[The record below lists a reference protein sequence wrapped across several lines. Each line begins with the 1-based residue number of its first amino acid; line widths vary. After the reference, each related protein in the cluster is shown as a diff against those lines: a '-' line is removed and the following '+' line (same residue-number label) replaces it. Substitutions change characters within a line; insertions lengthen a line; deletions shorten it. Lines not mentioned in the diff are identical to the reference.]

1 MYRLWLAAL
10 CLLVLAA
17 PVRAFDGE
25 TNPFN
30 EAADARAD
38 VDAALARAV
47 DNATRI
53 ILVFGADW
61 CHDSHGLVDH
71 FSQAD
76 MQQIL
81 SENYEV
87 VHIDVG
93 WRHRNL
99 DIAREFGV
107 PTIYGT
113 PTVLIIDPDLGLV
126 NRGTMHSW
134 HTAFSRD
141 HQDVVN
147 YFRRF
152 AYSVPGGGVVENS
165 QTYAALV
172 GQIEDWENREG
183 ARLSNAY
190 VMLQEWRATLDDEF
204 ALAGN
209 DEEATRIVELY
220 HSVENNID
228 RHRGR
233 MREDRNAL
241 YSEARE
247 RVRDALFELGSD
259 LTPQLAAELDANS
272 PDIALDFPDYGAVL
286 FPWEDDGWAL

>member
-1 MYRLWLAAL
+1 MFRLWIAAL
-10 CLLVLAA
+10 CLIVLAA
-17 PVRAFDGE
+17 PVRAIDGE
-25 TNPFN
+25 SNPFI
-30 EAADARAD
+30 EAADARAE
-38 VDAALARAV
+38 VDAALARAIE
-47 DNATRI
+47 NSTRV

-71 FSQAD
+71 FSQSD
-76 MQQIL
+76 MQQII
-81 SENYEV
+81 SENYEL

-99 DIAREFGV
+99 DIALDYGV

-113 PTVLIIDPDLGLV
+113 PTVLIIDPDLGLL
-126 NRGTMHSW
+126 NRGSMHSW

-152 AYSVPGGGVVENS
+152 AFSVPGGGVVENS

-172 GQIEDWENREG
+172 AQIEDWENREG
-183 ARLSNAY
+183 TRLSNAY
-190 VMLQEWRATLDDEF
+190 VMLQQWRATLDDAF
-204 ALAGN
+204 AVAGN

-220 HSVENNID
+220 HSVEYDID

-233 MREDRNAL
+233 MREERNAL

-247 RVRDALFELGSD
+247 AVRDALFELGSS
-259 LTPQLAAELDANS
+259 LTPELAAELDAAH
-272 PDIALDFPDYGAVL
+272 PVIQLDFPDYGETL
-286 FPWEDDGWAL
+286 FPWEEEGWEM

>member
-1 MYRLWLAAL
+1 MLRFWVAAL
-10 CLLVLAA
+10 CLFVLTASVHA
-17 PVRAFDGE
+17 MDGDA
-25 TNPFN
+25 NPFI
-30 EAADARAD
+30 ETADARAN
-38 VDAALARAV
+38 VDAAMARAAA
-47 DNATRI
+47 NSTRV

-99 DIAREFGV
+99 DIAREYGV

-152 AYSVPGGGVVENS
+152 AFSVPGGGVVENS
-165 QTYAALV
+165 QTYAALIA
-172 GQIEDWENREG
+172 QIEEWENREG

-190 VMLQEWRATLDDEF
+190 VMLQEWRATLDEEF
-204 ALAGN
+204 AAAGN
-209 DEEATRIVELY
+209 DEDATRIVELF
-220 HSVENNID
+220 HSVEYDID

-233 MREDRNAL
+233 MREERNAL
-241 YSEARE
+241 YSQARE
-247 RVRDALFELGSD
+247 AVRDALFELGSS
-259 LTPQLAAELDANS
+259 LTPELAEELDANR
-272 PDIALDFPDYGAVL
+272 PQIRLAFPDYGEVL
-286 FPWEDDGWAL
+286 FPWEEDGWEL